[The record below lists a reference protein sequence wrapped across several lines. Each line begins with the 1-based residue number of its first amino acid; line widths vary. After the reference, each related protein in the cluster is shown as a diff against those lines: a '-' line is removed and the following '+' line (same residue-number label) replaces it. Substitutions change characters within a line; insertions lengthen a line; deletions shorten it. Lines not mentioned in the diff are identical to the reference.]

1 MESCKLEVE
10 AAWDIVESLSPQ
22 HNAYGYRFYPDKV
35 KGEGFFIAAFK
46 KNTGAGNVFEQRVQK
61 LRPEKIAAKEIEI
74 LKPWLKNPGDFFF
87 IKQKEDIIAMP
98 LTLQNELAVIQAALY
113 IKKAGVKMGAII
125 RDELIPDHELA
136 VSTIITPGV
145 STIAIDVETALQY
158 LRRQDIKIDAAA
170 KGWALL
176 TSGQLPLG
184 WVKILANRV
193 NNYYPR
199 EWRIVN
205 K

>member
-1 MESCKLEVE
+1 
-10 AAWDIVESLSPQ
+10 
-22 HNAYGYRFYPDKV
+22 
-35 KGEGFFIAAFK
+35 
-46 KNTGAGNVFEQRVQK
+46 
-61 LRPEKIAAKEIEI
+61 
-74 LKPWLKNPGDFFF
+74 
-87 IKQKEDIIAMP
+87 
-98 LTLQNELAVIQAALY
+98 
-113 IKKAGVKMGAII
+113 MGAII
-125 RDELIPDHELA
+125 RDELPPDHELA
-136 VSTIITPGV
+136 RSAIMTPAV